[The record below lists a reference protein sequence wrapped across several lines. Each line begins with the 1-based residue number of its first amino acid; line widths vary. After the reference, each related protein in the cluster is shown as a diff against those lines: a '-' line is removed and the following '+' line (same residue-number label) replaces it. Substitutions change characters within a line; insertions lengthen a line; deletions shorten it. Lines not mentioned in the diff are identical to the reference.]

1 MDISS
6 EEGVSVSGDG
16 QVLFLPEQKKK
27 RSSCLSVLGK
37 LVMLLI
43 FVRFVQGI
51 SYYMHSS
58 WKSPGEGILNS
69 VKLIGD
75 IKLY

>member
-27 RSSCLSVLGK
+27 RSSYLSVLGK
-37 LVMLLI
+37 LVMFLI
-43 FVRFVQGI
+43 FVIYIQGI

-58 WKSPGEGILNS
+58 
-69 VKLIGD
+69 
-75 IKLY
+75 